1 MKSRDF
7 GPTLRRRI
15 SWRNLLIEPK
25 LANMM
30 PRDQD
35 KKLRNRFS
43 RRALPDR
50 RGTSGMFGLLTW
62 RLRQL
67 QIKDSSEYRLLS
79 MRTG

>member
-1 MKSRDF
+1 MKSRGY
-7 GPTLRRRI
+7 GPSLRRRV
-15 SWRNLLIEPK
+15 SWRTLLIGPK

-43 RRALPDR
+43 RRALLI
-50 RGTSGMFGLLTW
+50 GAGQAGLFGLLTW

-79 MRTG
+79 D